1 MRKISATGALRFAL
15 ACSVGLMIGSAA
27 ASAKTAN
34 DELVIAL
41 SSDLRA
47 LNDLSRDGPSDVV
60 LHHLYETLVGL
71 KADLSIGPAL
81 ADSWTVS
88 DDGTVYTFRL
98 REGAKFHNG
107 DPITS
112 ADVKWSWDFHLN
124 PERKVSCKANF
135 DGTRQI
141 KVLSVDTPDP
151 LTVVFTLEKPSPLFL
166 LRLAEVQCN
175 LWVASPKNV
184 DEKGEWKEGSA
195 IGSGPFMLA
204 SRSVND
210 NIILKRF
217 GDYVASKA
225 ERSGYSGDRTARVET
240 LRFQIVPDPTVQEVA
255 LKSGD
260 VDVIYSVDPR
270 RAQELEKA
278 GFQRSTAPGLTWAV
292 FLMQTN
298 DPVLSNLKVRQA
310 IAHAINYDEIAEVRS
325 AGTEK
330 PGHSAVS
337 PASPYHSEKF
347 EEWPQYDPDKARA
360 LLAEAGYKGERI
372 TIQTN
377 TRFRSMF
384 ENAVLLQGMLMQV
397 GINAQLETLEWGAQF
412 ERFNR
417 GKFQMQSFI
426 WSPRTDPALVYGNIT
441 GDKKADPSNQW
452 DNSEAYALY
461 QQALVE
467 TDFAKREEI
476 FLKLH
481 RMMVAEIPTISLYY
495 NSVNTVTA
503 PSVEGF
509 STWPAENPIGWG
521 VSKK

>member
-1 MRKISATGALRFAL
+1 ML
-15 ACSVGLMIGSAA
+15 GLAA
-27 ASAKTAN
+27 ACLLASSSLALAKTAK

-41 SSDLRA
+41 STDVRG
-47 LNDLSRDGPSDVV
+47 LNDLSRDGPTDIV

-71 KADLSIGPAL
+71 RADLSVGPAL

-88 DDGTVYTFRL
+88 EDGTLYTFKL
-98 REGAKFHNG
+98 RSGAKFHNG
-107 DPITS
+107 DPVTS

-124 PERKVSCKANF
+124 PDRKVSCKANF
-135 DGTRQI
+135 DGSRQI
-141 KVLSVDTPDP
+141 KVLSVDTPDEH
-151 LTVVFTLEKPSPLFL
+151 TISFKLEKPSPLFL

-175 LWVASPKNV
+175 LWVASPKNA
-184 DEKGEWKEGSA
+184 DASGQWKEGSA
-195 IGSGPFMLA
+195 IGSGPFMLE

-210 NIILKRF
+210 NIVLKRF
-217 GDYVASKA
+217 DGYVPSKA
-225 ERSGYSGDRTARVET
+225 EPSGYSGDRTARIDK

-260 VDVIYSVDPR
+260 VDVIYGVEPR
-270 RAQELEKA
+270 RAQELESA
-278 GFQRSTAPGLTWAV
+278 GFKRFTTPGLTWAV
-292 FLMQTN
+292 FLIQTD
-298 DPVLSNLKVRQA
+298 DPVLSNRKIREA
-310 IAHAINYDEIAEVRS
+310 IAHAINYDEIANVRT

-330 PGHSAVS
+330 ASHSAVS
-337 PASPYHSEKF
+337 KASLYYSEQF
-347 EEWPQYDPDKARA
+347 EEWPQYDPEKAKA

-377 TRFRSMF
+377 ARFRSMF

-426 WSPRTDPALVYGNIT
+426 WSPRVDPSLAYGNFV
-441 GDKKADPSNQW
+441 GDKKSDPSSQW
-452 DNSEAYALY
+452 DNKEAYALY
-461 QQALVE
+461 QQSLVE
-467 TDFAKREEI
+467 TDLAKRAAI
-476 FLKLH
+476 FLQMHKL
-481 RMMVAEIPTISLYY
+481 MVTDIPMISLYY
-495 NSVNTVTA
+495 NSSNTVTA
-503 PSVEGF
+503 PNVEGF